1 MTEIKNKKQ
10 KDFMDMLINFLQKL
24 LHVLKDFCCISENF
38 IIGVLLRKI
47 VNWHDKRRGHYISR
61 KEIKQLKEKN
71 ELLKKKLTQMQSS
84 RLSDLEELKGQ
95 VEMANRTIDNL
106 RNDLDK
112 LSNEVKI
119 LN

>member
-10 KDFMDMLINFLQKL
+10 KDFMDMLITFLQKL
-24 LHVLKDFCCISENF
+24 LHVLKDFCYISENF

-47 VNWHDKRRGHYISR
+47 VNGHDKRRGHYISR

-71 ELLKKKLTQMQSS
+71 ELLNKKLNQMQSS
-84 RLSDLEELKGQ
+84 HLSDLEELKGQ
-95 VEMANRTIDNL
+95 VKIANRTIDNL
-106 RNDLDK
+106 KKDLDR
-112 LSNEVKI
+112 LSNEVEN

>member
-10 KDFMDMLINFLQKL
+10 KDFMDMQTTFLQKV
-24 LHVLKDFCCISENF
+24 LHVLKVFCYISENF
-38 IIGVLLRKI
+38 LIGVLLRKI

-71 ELLKKKLTQMQSS
+71 VILNKKLNQMQSS
-84 RLSDLEELKGQ
+84 HLSDLEELKGQ
-95 VEMANRTIDNL
+95 VEIANRTIDNI
-106 RNDLDK
+106 RNDFVRLN
-112 LSNEVKI
+112 NEVKD